1 MNQGLQLWTS
11 LHKEVGLRPHYMKPK
26 VMNSAEGNLI
36 VVLDFDEYA
45 YELGQRV
52 RDRVGSSHNEIK
64 NLLRH
69 LAIIANS
76 KTMKNLFD
84 KGESNYD
91 KREHSESFVACKVLV
106 NLLEGKYVD
115 VAHLKMECLELV
127 KKYEACYP
135 NSMAIG
141 IYNMVRT
148 IFLLIFLFLSGAMVL
163 MDYKLILIE
172 LSLTFAA
179 AFIATNF
186 ALLNKKKEL
195 KALLETNSQVK

>member
-1 MNQGLQLWTS
+1 
-11 LHKEVGLRPHYMKPK
+11 MKPK
-26 VMNSAEGNLI
+26 VINSVDGDLL
-36 VVLDFDEYA
+36 VTLDFDEYA

-52 RDRVGSSHNEIK
+52 RDREGSSHNEIK
-64 NLLRH
+64 NMLRH

-84 KGESNYD
+84 KGESKYVN
-91 KREHSESFVACKVLV
+91 KEHSESFVACRVLTI
-106 NLLEGKYVD
+106 LLEGKYVD
-115 VAHLKMECLELV
+115 VGHLKMECLELV

-135 NSMAIG
+135 NSMAIS

-148 IFLLIFLFLSGAMVL
+148 IFLLIFLFISGLMV
-163 MDYKLILIE
+163 MMNYTLIMIE
-172 LSLTFAA
+172 LSLAFAA

-195 KALLETNSQVK
+195 KALLERDSQVK